1 MFAKN
6 KNLHANPKLGR
17 STAHAFDRAVSWP
30 LGQIVTRQTRRLAAS
45 VAFVVAGVLAGAGCR
60 SNTPPKS
67 ATAAASKSGVPRG
80 GDLIASVRSEPRSFN
95 RHAASDS
102 TTELISNL
110 TQGKLVHVNQAT
122 QAVEPSLAESWTS
135 EDAGRR
141 VTMHL
146 RRDVVFSDG
155 HPFTADDVLFSFE
168 VANDEKTQSIL
179 ADAVRT
185 GGKPL
190 QVAATDP
197 HTVVITFAAPFAPGV
212 RVLEILPILPRH
224 RLEAAF
230 KAGTFAK
237 AWGLDTPMSDIVGLG
252 PFVLSQYAAGQRV
265 VLTRNPKYFAKAPDG
280 GALPYLDRL
289 TIEILPDQSAEILRL
304 QSGQLDMMTSEI
316 SPESYASLK
325 RSADGGKITLLD
337 LGVSR
342 NAEGLF
348 FNLKPGAF
356 GADPR
361 APWLQRDELRQAIN
375 MAVDRK
381 VFVDTVFFGAGVPVY
396 GPETPANKVWY
407 WEGLPHTPYDP
418 AAARQLLASIGLTS
432 GADGVLKD
440 ARNQPARFTLVTQ
453 KGRPSMERSVAVI
466 RDELKKIGLTV
477 DVVALDSRAVI
488 QAFLTAKYDAIYFNA
503 DKTDLDPGTNQD
515 FWFSSGLAH
524 MWNLEEKTPAT
535 DWERRID
542 ELMTKQIASPD
553 LAERRQFYNE
563 VQKIF
568 YDHQPM
574 IYFAAPRIFVA
585 HATRVTNLTPAE
597 YRPQLL
603 WRPDTVAV
611 IR

>member
-6 KNLHANPKLGR
+6 KNLHANPKLGH
-17 STAHAFDRAVSWP
+17 STAHTFDRAVSWP

-45 VAFVVAGVLAGAGCR
+45 VAFVVTGVLAGAGCR
-60 SNTPPKS
+60 SNTPPES
-67 ATAAASKSGVPRG
+67 ATAAASKPGVRRG
-80 GDLIASVRSEPRSFN
+80 GDLTASVRSEPRSFN
-95 RHAASDS
+95 RHAARDS

-110 TQGKLVHVNQAT
+110 TQGKLVHVNQVT

-190 QVAATDP
+190 QVVATDP

-212 RVLEILPILPRH
+212 RVLEILPMLPRH
-224 RLEAAF
+224 KLEAAF

-237 AWGLDTPMSDIVGLG
+237 AWGLDTPASDIVGLG
-252 PFVLSQYAAGQRV
+252 PFVLSQYVAGQRV

-280 GALPYLDRL
+280 AALPYLDRL
-289 TIEILPDQSAEILRL
+289 TIEILPDQSAELLRL

-356 GADPR
+356 DGDPR
-361 APWLQRDELRQAIN
+361 AAWLQRDELRRAIN
-375 MAVDRK
+375 MAVDRH

-396 GPETPANKVWY
+396 GPETPANTAWY
-407 WEGLPHTPYDP
+407 
-418 AAARQLLASIGLTS
+418 
-432 GADGVLKD
+432 
-440 ARNQPARFTLVTQ
+440 
-453 KGRPSMERSVAVI
+453 
-466 RDELKKIGLTV
+466 
-477 DVVALDSRAVI
+477 
-488 QAFLTAKYDAIYFNA
+488 
-503 DKTDLDPGTNQD
+503 
-515 FWFSSGLAH
+515 
-524 MWNLEEKTPAT
+524 
-535 DWERRID
+535 
-542 ELMTKQIASPD
+542 
-553 LAERRQFYNE
+553 
-563 VQKIF
+563 
-568 YDHQPM
+568 
-574 IYFAAPRIFVA
+574 
-585 HATRVTNLTPAE
+585 
-597 YRPQLL
+597 
-603 WRPDTVAV
+603 
-611 IR
+611 